1 MATIHL
7 CRSKQQPQFEKHHW
21 QKTAHG
27 HSHWTCPGPAGRPVA
42 GFSITHGCHRF
53 CFGWVVCT
61 LHSNETTM
69 LPIDLSSGFELATIG
84 PFLSPTKIYWT
95 QTLLSRRQSRPG
107 EDSIIYWNQNHWN
120 TFGIIKFYK
129 MKTKTPGDTQWLAGG
144 QMKLNFQNG
153 WNLGM
158 SQHPL
163 NVIKLQQNHPIS
175 MPKQKIVHF

>member
-1 MATIHL
+1 MMKESFTFLSSLLLSDLPPKKTTFSIETTTFLVISCVSKGQDFPIGFKFLMATIHL

-42 GFSITHGCHRF
+42 GFSIIHGCHRF

-84 PFLSPTKIYWT
+84 PFLSPTKIY
-95 QTLLSRRQSRPG
+95 
-107 EDSIIYWNQNHWN
+107 
-120 TFGIIKFYK
+120 
-129 MKTKTPGDTQWLAGG
+129 
-144 QMKLNFQNG
+144 
-153 WNLGM
+153 
-158 SQHPL
+158 
-163 NVIKLQQNHPIS
+163 
-175 MPKQKIVHF
+175 